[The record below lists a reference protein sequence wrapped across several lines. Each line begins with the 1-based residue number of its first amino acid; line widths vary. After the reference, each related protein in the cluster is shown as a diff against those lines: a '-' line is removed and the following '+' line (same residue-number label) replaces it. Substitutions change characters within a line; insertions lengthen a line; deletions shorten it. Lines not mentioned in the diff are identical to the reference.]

1 MKRPGTVLVVD
12 DYADNRELFAEYLSF
27 HGYATTQAADGRA
40 ALEEALSRPPDA
52 VLMDLSLPGID
63 GWEVTRRLKADPRT
77 RNTRIV
83 ALTGHA
89 LEDCARDAFD
99 SGCDAFLTKPCPP
112 EVLLRRL
119 RELLGEPLE
128 GVAEIPE

>member
-1 MKRPGTVLVVD
+1 MTGRGTILVVD
-12 DYADNRELFAEYLSF
+12 DYADNRELFAEYLAW
-27 HGYATTQAADGRA
+27 HGFTTTQASDGRA
-40 ALEEALSRPPDA
+40 ALEAAFAGPPDA

-77 RNTRIV
+77 RDTRIV

-89 LEDCARDAFD
+89 LEDCARSAFD
-99 SGCDAFLTKPCPP
+99 AGCDAFLSKPCPP

-119 RELLGEPLE
+119 LELLGDGNVLA
-128 GVAEIPE
+128 GRA

>member
-1 MKRPGTVLVVD
+1 MTRPGTVLVVD
-12 DYADNRELFAEYLSF
+12 DYADNRELFAEYLAF
-27 HGYATTQAADGRA
+27 HGYVTTQAADGRA

-52 VLMDLSLPGID
+52 VLMDLSLPGLD

-77 RNTRIV
+77 RDTRIV

-99 SGCDAFLTKPCPP
+99 AGCDAFLTKPCPP

-119 RELLGEPLE
+119 RELLGDST
-128 GVAEIPE
+128 VAVA